1 MHVKAVLTAKL
12 TTVIHAYLV
21 QQVATVLNAQL
32 SQQYALQEHIVVE
45 FNVLVINVHQDTTVL
60 KELLLLHRVVQEHLA
75 QPVKTNALS
84 ALQDFSV

>member
-32 SQQYALQEHIVVE
+32 SRQYALPDFIVVE
-45 FNVLVINVHQDTTVL
+45 VNVLVINVHQDTTVL

-75 QPVKTNALS
+75 KLVRANALS